1 MRTPRPVRRSIAS
14 ALGLGLCALALG
26 GCWEREGNPAAAKA
40 AAPPPAVPVSA
51 ADVVARDVPIQLR
64 AIGNV
69 QAYATVSVLSLV
81 GGEVQQIHFKEG
93 QDVQAGALLFTIDPR
108 PFDIALQQAE
118 AQRSQH
124 QAQVAQ
130 AQANLERDTAQHE
143 NAVVEEG
150 RYKKLV
156 DGGFIA
162 REQYDQI
169 RTTER
174 SLAATIDAS
183 RAAVRTAQAAVRADD
198 SLVDNAKLQ
207 LSYTEIRAPL
217 EGRVGS
223 VLIHKG
229 NVVKANDVGNP
240 MVVLNRIHPIYV
252 SFAVPEQFLDRIKRF
267 RAAGEL
273 QVTAQGPGA
282 SGRLARGE
290 LTFVNNAVDMA
301 TGTIQ
306 LKATFEN
313 ADNAL
318 WPGQFVNV
326 VLTLNIERGAIVVP
340 AQAVQTGQQGPYVFV
355 VKRDMTV
362 ESRPVTIAF
371 IEGPISVIAKGLAA
385 GERVVTDGQLR
396 LVPGAR
402 VEVRAGA
409 PAPAPPTGSPGK
421 ESSG

>member
-1 MRTPRPVRRSIAS
+1 MRVRRRSAAV
-14 ALGLGLCALALG
+14 ALGLGLVVSALA
-26 GCWEREGNPAAAKA
+26 GCGEREGSHAAAKA

-51 ADVVARDVPIQLR
+51 SDVAARDVPIQLR

-69 QAYATVSVLSLV
+69 QAYATVSILSLV
-81 GGEVQQIHFKEG
+81 GGEVLRIHFTEG
-93 QDVQAGALLFTIDPR
+93 QDVRAGELLFTIDPR
-108 PFDIALQQAE
+108 QFEIALLQAE

-143 NAVVEEG
+143 NAKVEEG

-169 RTTER
+169 RTTEK

-183 RAAVRTAQAAVRADD
+183 RAAVTTAQAAVRADEA
-198 SLVDNAKLQ
+198 LVDNAKLQ
-207 LSYTEIRAPL
+207 LSYTEIRAPI
-217 EGRVGS
+217 EARAGN
-223 VLIHKG
+223 VLIHRG

-240 MVVLNRIHPIYV
+240 LVVLNRIHPIYV
-252 SFAVPEQFLDRIKRF
+252 SFAVPEQYLERIKRF

-273 QVTAQGPGA
+273 QVVAQGPGPSDKA
-282 SGRLARGE
+282 ARGE
-290 LTFVNNAVDMA
+290 LTFINNTVDMA

-306 LKATFEN
+306 LKATFQN
-313 ADNAL
+313 ADNVL

-326 VLTLNIERGAIVVP
+326 VLTLNTERNALVVP
-340 AQAVQTGQQGPYVFV
+340 AQAVQTGQQGSYVFV

-362 ESRPVTIAF
+362 ESRPVTVAF
-371 IEGPISVIAKGLAA
+371 TDGPISVIAKGLAA

-396 LVPGAR
+396 LVPGVR
-402 VEVRAGA
+402 VELRTGTPT
-409 PAPAPPTGSPGK
+409 PAATKG
-421 ESSG
+421 SSG